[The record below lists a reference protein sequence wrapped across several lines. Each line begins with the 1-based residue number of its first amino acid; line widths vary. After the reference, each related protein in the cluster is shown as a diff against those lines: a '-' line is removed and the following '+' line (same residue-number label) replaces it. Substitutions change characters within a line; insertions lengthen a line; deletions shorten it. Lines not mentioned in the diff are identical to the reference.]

1 MEITFTINDDLYRRF
16 AAACILSGKDQNA
29 VICKKIEEFAS
40 STIANEVSGLTAP
53 MQKAEQSFD
62 TRSKVLTR
70 IPLWAKRPEQHNH
83 KILQAFFATESE
95 GMTTRERMREFFI
108 QADSG
113 TGWQFDNNFASMRT
127 NEGNSHGRVFACFN
141 DIVTLT
147 EEASG
152 IAYKYRD
159 QFLADIDP
167 MVLEQHQ
174 GKNAV
179 SVQRNLFI
187 SWFKEQLYRG
197 RPYNPVTI
205 SGYAGRIESA
215 CYDPAF
221 EAIKP
226 KNLFEVL
233 DYREFMEIRKQIMAC
248 PGFEAFDA
256 KSHRGFTAA
265 LNKYADFL
273 LRDHP

>member
-16 AAACILSGKDQNA
+16 AAACILSGKDQSMI
-29 VICKKIEEFAS
+29 ICEKIEEFAS
-40 STIANEVSGLTAP
+40 STFANEVSGLHVTTP
-53 MQKAEQSFD
+53 KVEQAFD
-62 TRSKVLTR
+62 AKSKVLTR

-95 GMTTRERMREFFI
+95 GMTTRDRMREFFI
-108 QADSG
+108 QAASG

-159 QFLADIDP
+159 HFVAGVEP
-167 MVLEQHQ
+167 KVLEQYQ
-174 GKNAV
+174 SKNAV
-179 SVQRNLFI
+179 SVQRNLFV

-221 EAIKP
+221 EVIEP

-233 DYREFMEIRKQIMAC
+233 DYHEFMEIRKQIMAC

-273 LRDHP
+273 LRDRP

>member
-1 MEITFTINDDLYRRF
+1 MEITIDINEELYRRF
-16 AAACILSGKDQNA
+16 AAACILSEKEQQE
-29 VICKKIEEFAS
+29 VICRKIEEFI
-40 STIANEVSGLTAP
+40 TETFANEFSGAKMPAQNFISAANT
-53 MQKAEQSFD
+53 Q
-62 TRSKVLTR
+62 SKVLTR
-70 IPLWAKRPEQHNH
+70 IPLWAKRPDQHNH
-83 KILQAFFATESE
+83 KILQAFFAVESE
-95 GMTTRERMREFFI
+95 GMTTRDRMRDFFV
-108 QADSG
+108 QNGAGS
-113 TGWQFDNNFASMRT
+113 GWQFDNNFASMRT
-127 NEGNSHGRVFACFN
+127 NEGNSHGHVFACFN

-159 QFLADIDP
+159 YFVAGIDP
-167 MVLEQHQ
+167 VILKEHQ
-174 GKNAV
+174 EKNAP

-215 CYDPAF
+215 CYDPTF
-221 EAIKP
+221 ESIEP
-226 KNLFEVL
+226 KNLFEIEGY
-233 DYREFMEIRKQIMAC
+233 DEFMKIRSKIMAC

-273 LRDHP
+273 VSRE